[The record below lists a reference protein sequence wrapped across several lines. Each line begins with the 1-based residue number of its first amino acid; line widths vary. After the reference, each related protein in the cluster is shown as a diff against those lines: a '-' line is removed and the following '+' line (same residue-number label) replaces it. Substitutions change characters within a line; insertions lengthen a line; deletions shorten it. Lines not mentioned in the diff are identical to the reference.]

1 MNSEK
6 ELTPDQ
12 LDLED
17 SNFKGKFLLI
27 ISLFLT
33 ENRKFDTRS
42 LVKNQIYSLPHQ
54 SKVDMNWESYLTAV
68 RGG

>member
-6 ELTPDQ
+6 ELTSDQ

-33 ENRKFDTRS
+33 ENSVFDTRFLAKKQIHS
-42 LVKNQIYSLPHQ
+42 LLHR
-54 SKVDMNWESYLTAV
+54 SKVDMNWESLLTAV
-68 RGG
+68 QGG